1 MAKENNSI
9 KNIYNKKMTIVIFL
23 SAVLF
28 ASVLSVVVFMNTE
41 SPETLPE
48 SPETLPESPET
59 LPESPETLLETSSS
73 MDYYIETLSKT
84 HPFKV
89 QTDPYFELHM
99 TKSDYD
105 RFNNGLRQL
114 DGVRL
119 TLNPSNAD
127 QLIDELKPNTDVV
140 VIFPIFTAAAY
151 YPDGFYNYY
160 SGSCDESCIT
170 NVSFKKFNFDYNESG
185 ITAQILYHVG
195 YDFLTDAQVDKN
207 PELLDNYE
215 TVILLH
221 NEYVT
226 KKEFNAIS
234 SHPNLIFLHPNALYA
249 EIDVNHDENVMTL
262 IRGHGYPPD
271 NPIGNGFD
279 YDIEKKFHKYE
290 NNSSCKDWKFIKIK
304 NGFHLNCYPESVII
318 DQFEIL
324 KKMKEL

>member
-1 MAKENNSI
+1 MK
-9 KNIYNKKMTIVIFL
+9 KIYDKKMTIVIFL
-23 SAVLF
+23 SVIVF
-28 ASVLSVVVFMNTE
+28 ASVLSTILFMNIESTESLSESTESLSESTESLSE
-41 SPETLPE
+41 SPESLSE
-48 SPETLPESPET
+48 SPM
-59 LPESPETLLETSSS
+59 S
-73 MDYYIETLSKT
+73 MDYYIDTLSKT

-119 TLNPSNAD
+119 TLNPSNSD
-127 QLIDELKPNTDVV
+127 QLIDELKPNNGTV

-151 YPDGFYNYY
+151 FPHGFYNYY
-160 SGSCDESCIT
+160 YDTCDESCIT
-170 NVSFKKFNFDYNESG
+170 NVSFENFNFDYNESG

-195 YDFLTDAQVDKN
+195 YDFLTDVQVDKN
-207 PELLDNYE
+207 PELLNNYE

-226 KKEFNAIS
+226 KKEFDAIS
-234 SHPNLIFLHPNALYA
+234 NHPNLIFLHPNALYA

-271 NPIGNGFD
+271 DPVSNGFD
-279 YDIEKKFHKYE
+279 YDIEKEFHVYE
-290 NNSSCKDWKFIKIK
+290 KSTSCKDWEFIKIK
-304 NGFHLNCYPESVII
+304 NGFHLNCYPEGVII